1 MVLKKLPR
9 NAAMDGVDLY
19 RRIDVPTDGSV
30 LSDPARI
37 EAFMKE
43 LRTNLTQSLGT
54 PSTVDGWRAQALFA
68 SLVAALDECDLMTLV
83 DTGEIYYADESV
95 KAPDYFLHLR
105 SGRRILVDV
114 KNVDLRHEDP
124 FEMPIKFSSSE
135 IARLRVFGDRFG
147 AEVFLALYIPAM
159 ATWSLVDLSDL
170 VDGPRGGKRITIHQ
184 ALMRNQLALLGDRH
198 VGTAYPLEFVLRRD
212 PSEPWAPRID
222 QDGHQSVQF
231 RASAVELL
239 AGGVPITDPQ
249 ERRILHFFMLYGPWN
264 EEEVPLIVDGELV
277 EVRWRFTPDETHD
290 GGKEMLGTLA
300 SMYSRMFEYQT
311 TSDIGPVALDIAVEP
326 GTLITLIPHDFDFEA
341 ATLPLL
347 LLAAS
352 PGEST
357 EGQVAT
363 SAAHSGKNRRR

>member
-19 RRIDVPTDGSV
+19 RRIDVPTEGSG

-37 EAFMKE
+37 EAFVTE
-43 LRTNLTQSLGT
+43 LRTNLMQSLST

-105 SGRRILVDV
+105 SGRRILADV
-114 KNVDLRHEDP
+114 KNVDLRHDDP
-124 FEMPIKFSSSE
+124 LEMPIKFSSSE
-135 IARLRVFGDRFG
+135 VARLRAFGDRFG

-159 ATWSLVDLSDL
+159 ATWSLVDLADL
-170 VDGPRGGKRITIHQ
+170 VDGPGGGKRITIHQ
-184 ALMRNQLALLGDRH
+184 ALLRNQLALLGDRY
-198 VGTAYPLEFVLRRD
+198 VGTAYPLEFVLRGD
-212 PSEPWAPRID
+212 LSEPTTPEINE
-222 QDGHQSVQF
+222 DGHHTVQF
-231 RASAVELL
+231 RVSSVELL

-264 EEEVPLIVDGELV
+264 EEEFPPLINGELV

-290 GGKEMLGTLA
+290 GGKELLGTLA

-311 TSDIGPVALDIAVEP
+311 TSDIGPLALDIDVEP

-341 ATLPLL
+341 ATLPLI

-352 PGEST
+352 PGESM
-357 EGQVAT
+357 EDQVAT
-363 SAAHSGKNRRR
+363 SVAYSRPSGRR